1 MSESETPIPSNPLKG
16 TPSSPP
22 KEEHEFSSRN
32 VRSNIAPIFHIL
44 QSEQLILQRTDQK
57 AFTLMSILG
66 VFMVFFLVHFP
77 KIQIN
82 WFNFIMLIL
91 YLVAALVALIQLI
104 MVINPRIKKRE
115 HQDDLPEI
123 NPTYFKGI
131 VSFDNASKYG
141 KYLRKIM
148 DDENRSYTMF
158 ANQVYSVA
166 SINEYKHGHMQKAI
180 RFFAVAIISELLIV
194 MSVAY
199 TRSLPFLFGG

>member
-1 MSESETPIPSNPLKG
+1 MKDDHYLSLFKVLDSAQQI
-16 TPSSPP
+16 
-22 KEEHEFSSRN
+22 
-32 VRSNIAPIFHIL
+32 IM
-44 QSEQLILQRTDQK
+44 RTDQK
-57 AFTLMSILG
+57 AFTMLSLMG

-82 WFNFIMLIL
+82 WFNFIMLKL

-104 MVINPRIKKRE
+104 MVINPRIKRRE
-115 HQDDLPEI
+115 KQDDLPQT

-131 VSFDNASKYG
+131 VSFDSASKYG

-166 SINEYKHGHMQKAI
+166 SINDYKHGHMQTAI